1 VPQAGAHVALAFA
14 RPRAPAMISPQVSS
28 TVEVPPPAE
37 RVWLT
42 GMPRALHA
50 SVSRLGERAPVRL
63 MNFRFGRRSIS
74 DFGKAVR
81 SRIRQTMSNGASCF
95 AGSCNGWSNTVTS
108 TPCSAFQSAY
118 FSATR
123 W

>member
-1 VPQAGAHVALAFA
+1 MLRSPFA
-14 RPRAPAMISPQVSS
+14 RPRAPAMMRPQVSS

-74 DFGKAVR
+74 AFGKAVR
-81 SRIRQTMSNGASCF
+81 SRIRQTMSKGASCF
-95 AGSCNGWSNTVTS
+95 AGSSRGLSKTATS
-108 TPCSAFQSAY
+108 TPFSARQSAY
-118 FSATR
+118 LSATP